1 MEKLRNVIID
11 LGVKEGS
18 LPTKTS
24 KQQTSTDGRFQ
35 SPDQDR
41 TSILNLT
48 QIPQHSLCSLFRR
61 KTGYDITELVPRW
74 CSVTG
79 ETEDFV
85 CATFESLIPLGFVN
99 FRRLR
104 GEKFSVDFLKPLQPR
119 VFVCFLREL
128 IRVRQNSTLFFSGR
142 GGRKVFVEARWGY
155 SKVIRLCLLQ
165 LTFYNG
171 LIALA
176 HQICLTSLG
185 IARTFLLEND
195 QHKNLIDR
203 CSVYSYCRK
212 KLHGQPTAYKISPQ

>member
-85 CATFESLIPLGFVN
+85 CAIFESLFPLGFVN

-104 GEKFSVDFLKPLQPR
+104 GEKFSVDFLKPAIATTI
-119 VFVCFLREL
+119 C
-128 IRVRQNSTLFFSGR
+128 LFFSG
-142 GGRKVFVEARWGY
+142 
-155 SKVIRLCLLQ
+155 
-165 LTFYNG
+165 T
-171 LIALA
+171 
-176 HQICLTSLG
+176 
-185 IARTFLLEND
+185 D
-195 QHKNLIDR
+195 
-203 CSVYSYCRK
+203 
-212 KLHGQPTAYKISPQ
+212 

>member
-1 MEKLRNVIID
+1 MEKLRNGIID

-41 TSILNLT
+41 TSILNLA

-61 KTGYDITELVPRW
+61 KTGYITELVPRW

-85 CATFESLIPLGFVN
+85 CAIFESLFPLGFVN

-104 GEKFSVDFLKPLQPR
+104 GEKFLVDFSKP
-119 VFVCFLREL
+119 
-128 IRVRQNSTLFFSGR
+128 
-142 GGRKVFVEARWGY
+142 A
-155 SKVIRLCLLQ
+155 
-165 LTFYNG
+165 
-171 LIALA
+171 IATT
-176 HQICLTSLG
+176 ICLFSSGT
-185 IARTFLLEND
+185 D
-195 QHKNLIDR
+195 
-203 CSVYSYCRK
+203 
-212 KLHGQPTAYKISPQ
+212 